1 MARQAK
7 QVSGVYEKVD
17 GSGIWYIRYRTL
29 GKLVRKKIGTQK
41 QAKDYL
47 DKLKLVRATGDGIV
61 PVTATQPVR
70 TVKEAADLAVVE
82 GSVLISKLCDGLLK
96 QIQDR
101 PREYKDQLNPP
112 YRIGVIKKAFGDR
125 PAASIKVSEIS
136 DWFRSLPVTAATQN
150 RYRAVFSAI
159 I

>member
-1 MARQAK
+1 MVVWGPTMAGQAK

-47 DKLKLVRATGDGIV
+47 DKLKLVRAAGDGVV
-61 PVTATQPVR
+61 PVPATEPVR
-70 TVKEAADLAVVE
+70 TVKEAADLVVVE
-82 GSVLISKLCDGLLK
+82 RSVLISKLCDGLLK

-112 YRIGVIKKAFGDR
+112 YRIGVI
-125 PAASIKVSEIS
+125 
-136 DWFRSLPVTAATQN
+136 N
-150 RYRAVFSAI
+150 
-159 I
+159 